1 MNREEAKKAAEVMLA
16 YADGK
21 DIEYDVDGS
30 WFSLSRGENFYFDF
44 RRHKY
49 RVKPEPEYR
58 PFKNSAECWNE
69 MANHKPLGW
78 IQDKRGIRMNIL
90 TLTDYGIEQSIG
102 SVIIIKDYKS
112 ALDDYTFID
121 NAPFGVLT
129 EKEE

>member
-1 MNREEAKKAAEVMLA
+1 MNREEARKAAEVLLA

-21 DIEYDVDGS
+21 DIEYNVDGS

-44 RRHKY
+44 KRHKY

-58 PFKNSAECWNE
+58 PFKNGAECWNE
-69 MANHKPLGW
+69 TANHKPFGW
-78 IQDKRGIRMNIL
+78 IINKGGIRMNI
-90 TLTDYGIEQSIG
+90 TMIEDNGIEQSG
-102 SVIIIKDYKS
+102 SVIEDYKY
-112 ALDDYTFID
+112 ALDNYTFID